1 MNYANETC
9 NVKIMQITK
18 KGVCPFLA
26 VSAIIAGILILGL
39 GMLRLYSYNLEC
51 RIGEIDQKI
60 YRLEIEETELTKNLS
75 MLKAP
80 QRVFNVAKNDLGM
93 SSSSGAMYV
102 NVVPETIYDK
112 KNVFM
117 ASENNTTE
125 GKPLN
130 LFVKKAIAGD

>member
-18 KGVCPFLA
+18 KGICPFLA

-51 RIGEIDQKI
+51 RIGEINQKI

-102 NVVPETIYDK
+102 NVVPETNYDK

-117 ASENNTTE
+117 ASENNTAE